1 MALKPAGVK
10 IYFQP
15 MSELDCGR
23 IRIICPNGNSFWMTG
38 YMPMDE
44 QEYSEWS
51 IRRCCFTRE
60 GMTQEQVIEAMRE
73 YDERY
78 GYPPAEL
85 IGEL

>member
-15 MSELDCGR
+15 LRKDLIGR
-23 IRIICPNGNSFWMTG
+23 IRIMQPDGKSLWTYTASFKS
-38 YMPMDE
+38 
-44 QEYSEWS
+44 QEHSKWADVP
-51 IRRCCFTRE
+51 CCFAEE
-60 GMTQEQVIEAMRE
+60 GMTQEQVIEAMIE
-73 YDERY
+73 YDERC